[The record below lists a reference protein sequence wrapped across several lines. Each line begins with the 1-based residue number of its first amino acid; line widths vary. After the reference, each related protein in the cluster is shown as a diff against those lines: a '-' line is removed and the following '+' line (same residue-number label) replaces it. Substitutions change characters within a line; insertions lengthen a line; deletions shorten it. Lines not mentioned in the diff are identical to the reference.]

1 MLRIDCPYCGPRD
14 ENEFVF
20 GGEAHVDRPEFEA
33 TDAEWTAYL
42 FTKSNSRGLQAERWR
57 HARGCGQWFNLRR
70 NTATHEIVAVYLMG
84 EVLGEV
90 PPDSE
95 SGEGGG

>member
-1 MLRIDCPYCGPRD
+1 MLRIDCPYCGARD

-20 GGEAHVDRPEFEA
+20 GGEAHVDRPTLEA

-42 FTKSNSRGLQAERWR
+42 FTKTNPCGVQAERWR

-70 NTATHEIVAVYLMG
+70 HTATHEISAVYRMG
-84 EVLGEV
+84 EA
-90 PPDSE
+90 PPGAE
-95 SGEGGG
+95 PGEGNG